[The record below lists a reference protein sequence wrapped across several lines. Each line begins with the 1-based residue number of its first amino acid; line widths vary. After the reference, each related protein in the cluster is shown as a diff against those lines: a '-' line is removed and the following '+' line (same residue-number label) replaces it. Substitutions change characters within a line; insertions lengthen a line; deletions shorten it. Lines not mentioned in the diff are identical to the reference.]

1 MEIVLVERS
10 FETPTTAEAVIAS
23 AHDLNG
29 CMRMH
34 RVTLLQSHISDDGRR
49 MLCVFQAPD
58 AESVRIANIQTGLPF
73 SRVWTADHEG
83 LE

>member
-10 FETPTTAEAVIAS
+10 FEAPTTAEAVLAS
-23 AHDLNG
+23 AQDLHG
-29 CMRMH
+29 CMQMH

-49 MLCVFQAPD
+49 MLCVFEAPD
-58 AESVRIANIQTGLPF
+58 AESVRIANVQTGLPF
-73 SRVWTADHEG
+73 SRVWTADSDG